1 MKKLGILLLIMFNQ
15 IMFSQN
21 LDEFRNLIKSAEKSE
36 QAAKTLI
43 EKSTVA
49 HKNTNEP
56 IFRGF
61 LAVGNFFMA
70 KHVFNPLKKMS
81 YFKEGKN
88 NLENAVNADPK
99 NIEIRMMRLI
109 TQENIPRILGYNQHI
124 KEDREFLIKEYQKA
138 ENPVL
143 KNYIKEYLKI

>member
-1 MKKLGILLLIMFNQ
+1 MKKLGIVLLIMFNQ